1 MTIQSST
8 TAAEKNFGFN
18 YNDVSKFNALMN
30 GGTNG
35 GGSKKILG
43 PLSQSKLS
51 YYSNYTNNY
60 LNQSPNKISNGV
72 KKLNAQQNNF
82 SNGIQPPPSN
92 SKTSNY
98 STTNKTFYQQQQHV
112 LRSNSNASELRVY
125 DQNDD
130 IDEYYPQVYA
140 NGNSKNYKSKLPLPS
155 LPKNTPHNYGKIV
168 IKQQNVNLNTENNFP
183 MKKSPIENN
192 DSTKKTTPIQMNAA
206 DNTQIGRKTNE
217 SFYNLNGAH
226 GNAVN
231 NYNGKILVSKKKKT
245 TTKPSVFSPELVVG
259 NTSNGHGGDGH
270 YQNGHAIGPMSIDN
284 SEVGQRQRSMSL
296 LNGGNKA
303 RVSSSTN
310 SSNSSSCSTL
320 INSIEETEN
329 IYDLNELLK
338 KYLNKIEKNYSLDKL
353 YAFVKTNIK
362 YNGYKNFTLDSLEA
376 HLAPLSNLG
385 TKF

>member
-1 MTIQSST
+1 
-8 TAAEKNFGFN
+8 
-18 YNDVSKFNALMN
+18 
-30 GGTNG
+30 
-35 GGSKKILG
+35 
-43 PLSQSKLS
+43 
-51 YYSNYTNNY
+51 
-60 LNQSPNKISNGV
+60 
-72 KKLNAQQNNF
+72 
-82 SNGIQPPPSN
+82 
-92 SKTSNY
+92 
-98 STTNKTFYQQQQHV
+98 
-112 LRSNSNASELRVY
+112 
-125 DQNDD
+125 
-130 IDEYYPQVYA
+130 
-140 NGNSKNYKSKLPLPS
+140 
-155 LPKNTPHNYGKIV
+155 
-168 IKQQNVNLNTENNFP
+168 

-192 DSTKKTTPIQMNAA
+192 DSTKKTTPIQMNVA

-217 SFYNLNGAH
+217 SFYSLNGAH

-245 TTKPSVFSPELVVG
+245 TTKPSVFSPELVAG
-259 NTSNGHGGDGH
+259 NVAINNGHGDGH
-270 YQNGHAIGPMSIDN
+270 YQNGHAIGPMPIDN

-303 RVSSSTN
+303 RVTSSTN

-353 YAFVKTNIK
+353 YTFVKTNIK

-385 TKF
+385 KIL